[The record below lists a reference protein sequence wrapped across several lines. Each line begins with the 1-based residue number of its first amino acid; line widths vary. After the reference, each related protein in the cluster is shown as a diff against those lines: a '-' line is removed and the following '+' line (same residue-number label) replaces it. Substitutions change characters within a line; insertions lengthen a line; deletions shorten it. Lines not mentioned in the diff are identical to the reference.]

1 MIVNK
6 RGTFAAMLTVALFW
20 AGAAM
25 AGITNTISDL
35 INPESSY
42 AGFLGTWTNPDAG
55 LSDVDHIVITAS
67 GSEQLRVQTF
77 GRCGS
82 QICNWG
88 TLLGHIRSDNP
99 QSAAVRS
106 ISVDYNLG
114 FALRHIT
121 LRRVQGN
128 TLGFDIVTEF
138 TDGSARHDYETSGR
152 LIPLGARPV
161 ASAAP
166 AAPAAPAAA
175 AAPAATTA
183 PAATG
188 APAAAAAPAETD
200 TFAAEVRPVAPA
212 SDVASAA
219 PAPTKPWWDVL
230 SVTEPTGAN
239 MGGAPGDCITF
250 DTEHS
255 YLGPDA
261 GNWKVRDFMHTIQDF
276 GPYRSAAGR
285 ALAVIAYYHL
295 DEVCRIGHGNS
306 NLVFYRATGEV
317 PHTTMPGEDCVETHP
332 DKVEA
337 VLRDDN
343 WMVVDGGREIY
354 NYGSDKDAAQQAASV
369 IKSLGFSRQCY
380 FDRSNTPLSYW
391 LSR

>member
-1 MIVNK
+1 MIVNT

-35 INPESSY
+35 INPESPY

-55 LSDVDHIVITAS
+55 LSDIDHIMITAS
-67 GSEQLRVQTF
+67 GSVQLRVQTF

-88 TLLGHIRSDNP
+88 TLLGHVRSDNP

-106 ISVDYNLG
+106 IAVDYNLG
-114 FALRHIT
+114 FALQHIT

-128 TLGFDIVTEF
+128 TLRFDIVTEF

-166 AAPAAPAAA
+166 ATTGAPATTTV
-175 AAPAATTA
+175 PAATS
-183 PAATG
+183 
-188 APAAAAAPAETD
+188 APAAAAAPAETG
-200 TFAAEVRPVAPA
+200 TLAAEVRPVAPA

-219 PAPTKPWWDVL
+219 PAPTKPWWNPFGG
-230 SVTEPTGAN
+230 TESAATNRA
-239 MGGAPGDCITF
+239 GGGPGDCITF
-250 DTEHS
+250 DTEHL
-255 YLGPDA
+255 YQAPDA
-261 GNWKVRDFMHTIQDF
+261 GNWKVRDFLHTVQDF

-295 DEVCRIGHGNS
+295 DEVCRIGRGNS

-317 PHTTMPGEDCVETHP
+317 PHTTMPSENCVETHP

-337 VLRDDN
+337 VLRDDD

-354 NYGSDKDAAQQAASV
+354 NYGSDKDAAQQAAAV
-369 IKSLGFSRQCY
+369 VKTLGFSRQCY

>member
-1 MIVNK
+1 MIVNT

-25 AGITNTISDL
+25 AGITNSISDL
-35 INPESSY
+35 INPDSPY
-42 AGFLGTWTNPDAG
+42 AGVLGTWTNPDAG
-55 LSDVDHIVITAS
+55 LSDIDHIMITAS

-99 QSAAVRS
+99 QSAALRS

-121 LRRVQGN
+121 LRRAQGD
-128 TLGFDIVTEF
+128 TLRFDIVTEF

-152 LIPLGARPV
+152 LIPLGARP
-161 ASAAP
+161 AAP
-166 AAPAAPAAA
+166 ALSGTPAP
-175 AAPAATTA
+175 
-183 PAATG
+183 
-188 APAAAAAPAETD
+188 AAPAETD
-200 TFAAEVRPVAPA
+200 ALAAEVRPVAPA

-230 SVTEPTGAN
+230 NVTKPSVERMA
-239 MGGAPGDCITF
+239 GGQGDCFTF

-255 YLGPDA
+255 YLAPDA
-261 GNWKVRDFMHTIQDF
+261 GDWKVRDFLHTIQDF
-276 GPYRSAAGR
+276 GPYRIAATR
-285 ALAVIAYYHL
+285 AQEVIAYYHL
-295 DEVCRIGHGNS
+295 DEVCRIGRGS
-306 NLVFYRATGEV
+306 TNLVYYLATGEV

-337 VLRDDN
+337 VLRDDD
-343 WMVVDGGREIY
+343 WVVVDSGREIY
-354 NYGSDKDAAQQAASV
+354 NYGSDKDAAQQAALV
-369 IKSLGFSRQCY
+369 IKSLGLSRQCS
-380 FDRSNTPLSYW
+380 FDRNDTPLSYW

>member
-1 MIVNK
+1 MIVNR
-6 RGTFAAMLTVALFW
+6 RGTFAAMLTITLFW

-25 AGITNTISDL
+25 AGITNAISDL
-35 INPESSY
+35 INPESPY
-42 AGFLGTWTNPDAG
+42 AGVLGTWTNPDAG
-55 LSDVDHIVITAS
+55 LSDIDHIVITAS

-99 QSAAVRS
+99 QSAALQS

-121 LRRVQGN
+121 LRRAQGN
-128 TLGFDIVTEF
+128 TLRFDIVTEF

-161 ASAAP
+161 ASAQPTLSGAP
-166 AAPAAPAAA
+166 AAN
-175 AAPAATTA
+175 TA

-188 APAAAAAPAETD
+188 ATARTAPAETD
-200 TFAAEVRPVAPA
+200 TLAAEVRPVAPA

-219 PAPTKPWWDVL
+219 PAPAKPWWNPFGG
-230 SVTEPTGAN
+230 TESSTASTG
-239 MGGAPGDCITF
+239 GTPGDCISF

-255 YLGPDA
+255 YLTHDA
-261 GNWKVRDFMHTIQDF
+261 GDWKIHDFLHTVQDF
-276 GPYRSAAGR
+276 GPYRIAATR
-285 ALAVIAYYHL
+285 ALAVIAYYRL
-295 DEVCRIGHGNS
+295 DGVCRIGRGSS
-306 NLVFYRATGEV
+306 NLVYYLAAGEV
-317 PHTTMPGEDCVETHP
+317 PHTTMPDEDCVETHP
-332 DKVEA
+332 DKLAA
-337 VLRDDN
+337 VLRDDD

-354 NYGSDKDAAQQAASV
+354 NYGSDKDAAQQAAAV
-369 IKSLGFSRQCY
+369 IKSLGLSRQCA
-380 FDRSNTPLSYW
+380 FDRNNTPLAYW

>member
-1 MIVNK
+1 MIVNT
-6 RGTFAAMLTVALFW
+6 RSTFAAMLTVALFW

-25 AGITNTISDL
+25 AGITNAISDL
-35 INPESSY
+35 INPEAPY

-55 LSDVDHIVITAS
+55 LSDIDHIMITAS

-106 ISVDYNLG
+106 IAVDYNLG
-114 FALRHIT
+114 FALRRIT
-121 LRRVQGN
+121 LRRAQGN

-138 TDGSARHDYETSGR
+138 TDGSARHDFETSGR

-166 AAPAAPAAA
+166 AATN
-175 AAPAATTA
+175 APAAT
-183 PAATG
+183 P
-188 APAAAAAPAETD
+188 APAETG
-200 TFAAEVRPVAPA
+200 TPAAEVRPVAPA

-219 PAPTKPWWDVL
+219 PAPAKPWWDLL
-230 SVTEPTGAN
+230 SSTEPAVAN
-239 MGGAPGDCITF
+239 MGGGAPSDCITF
-250 DTEHS
+250 DTGHS
-255 YLGPDA
+255 YLAPDA
-261 GNWKVRDFMHTIQDF
+261 GNWKVRDFLHTIQDF
-276 GPYRSAAGR
+276 GPYRSAATR

-295 DEVCRIGHGNS
+295 DEVCRIGRGNS

-317 PHTTMPGEDCVETHP
+317 PHTTMPDEDCVETHP
-332 DKVEA
+332 DKVNA
-337 VLRDDN
+337 VLRDDD

-354 NYGSDKDAAQQAASV
+354 NYGSDKDAAQQAAAV
-369 IKSLGFSRQCY
+369 IKTLGFGRQCY
-380 FDRSNTPLSYW
+380 FDRSNTPLSFW

>member
-1 MIVNK
+1 MIVNT

-20 AGAAM
+20 TGAAM

-35 INPESSY
+35 INPESPY

-55 LSDVDHIVITAS
+55 LSDIDHIVITAS

-88 TLLGHIRSDNP
+88 ALLGHIRSDNP

-106 ISVDYNLG
+106 IAVDYNLG

-152 LIPLGARPV
+152 LIPLGSRPV
-161 ASAAP
+161 ASA
-166 AAPAAPAAA
+166 
-175 AAPAATTA
+175 A

-200 TFAAEVRPVAPA
+200 LLAAEVRPVAPA

-219 PAPTKPWWDVL
+219 PAPAKPWWDPFGGA
-230 SVTEPTGAN
+230 EPATAST
-239 MGGAPGDCITF
+239 GGAPGDCITF

-255 YLGPDA
+255 YLTHDA
-261 GNWKVRDFMHTIQDF
+261 GDWKIRDFLHTIQDF
-276 GPYRSAAGR
+276 GPYQAAATR
-285 ALAVIAYYHL
+285 ALAVIAYFHL
-295 DEVCRIGHGNS
+295 DGVCRIGRGSSH
-306 NLVFYRATGEV
+306 LVYYLATGEV
-317 PHTTMPGEDCVETHP
+317 PHTTMPGEDCIETHA
-332 DKVEA
+332 DKVAA
-337 VLRDDN
+337 VLRGGD
-343 WMVVDGGREIY
+343 WMVVDGGRKIY

-369 IKSLGFSRQCY
+369 IKTLGFSRQCY
-380 FDRSNTPLSYW
+380 FDRSNSPLSYW

>member
-1 MIVNK
+1 MIANK

-20 AGAAM
+20 ADAAM

-35 INPESSY
+35 INPESHY

-55 LSDVDHIVITAS
+55 LSDIDRIMVTAS

-88 TLLGHIRSDNP
+88 SLLGHIRSDNP

-121 LRRVQGN
+121 LRRAQGN
-128 TLGFDIVTEF
+128 TLSFDIVTEF

-152 LIPLGARPV
+152 LIPLGAKPV
-161 ASAAP
+161 AS
-166 AAPAAPAAA
+166 
-175 AAPAATTA
+175 TA

-188 APAAAAAPAETD
+188 APATTNAPAATNAPAEAGTLA
-200 TFAAEVRPVAPA
+200 TEVRPVAPA

-219 PAPTKPWWDVL
+219 PAPTTPWWNPFGG
-230 SVTEPTGAN
+230 TEPAAAN
-239 MGGAPGDCITF
+239 MGAGAPGDCITF

-255 YLGPDA
+255 YLTPDA
-261 GNWKVRDFMHTIQDF
+261 GSWKVRDFLHTIQDF
-276 GPYRSAAGR
+276 GPNRIAATK

-295 DEVCRIGHGNS
+295 DEVCRIGRGSS
-306 NLVFYRATGEV
+306 NLVYYRAAGEV
-317 PHTTMPGEDCVETHP
+317 PHTTMPKEDCVETHP
-332 DKVEA
+332 DKVAA
-337 VLRDDN
+337 VLRDDD
-343 WMVVDGGREIY
+343 WVVVDSGREIY

-369 IKSLGFSRQCY
+369 IKTLGFSRQCT